1 MTLRSLLV
9 ISLVFFAGVGRATS
23 ASLTSPKEHF
33 GFAIGDDYHLATYT
47 QTEAYFKKLAA
58 QSDRL
63 RLVDMGR
70 TEEGRT
76 QWMVIATAPEN
87 LKSLDRYKAIAQRL
101 ARAEDLTPEQ
111 AHALAAEGKAV
122 VWIDGGLHA
131 TETVGTHQLIETV
144 WHLAS
149 STDAE
154 MQRILRDVIVLCV
167 HANPDGQELVSN
179 WYMRESDPTQR
190 SLNGV
195 PRLYQKYI
203 GHDNNRDF
211 YMAAMKEST
220 NINRQL
226 YLEWFPQVVYN
237 HHQSGPAGT
246 VMFVPPFRDPF
257 NYNFDPLVIV
267 GVETFGNAIQSR
279 FLQEGKPGATSR
291 SGANYSTWWNGGLRT
306 TTYFHNMI
314 GLLTEI
320 IGRPNP
326 IQIPFI
332 ARRQQ
337 PSNDLT
343 APIAPQRW
351 HYRQSIE
358 YSLAANRAVLDQASR
373 HREVL
378 LRNIYLMGRN
388 SIARGN
394 RDSWTFRPGRLEQV
408 VRGAAGEG
416 KVAGEDDASDSPDGP
431 GGSGSPRLSQ
441 KHWDQFRKPEWRDP
455 RGFIIPADQADFGT
469 AVKFVN
475 TLVKNGIALHRATA
489 DFSVAGKRYPQG
501 SYVVKTAQAF
511 RPHVLDMF
519 EPQDHPND
527 FRHEGGPPNKPYDVA
542 GWTLAFQMGVAF
554 DRILEG
560 FDGPFER
567 LPYGQLQ
574 TPPARPLPA
583 AGAAAGHLVTPRAND
598 SFILVNRL
606 LKAGVPVHRVRQ
618 GAATADFGPGT
629 FYVPTHPAARAILE
643 RAAAQFGL
651 DVRPAVAAP
660 AAADLI
666 TLAPARIGLW
676 DRYGGSMPSGWTR
689 FILEQFEFPFEVV
702 FAPEIDAGKLR
713 EKFDVLLFVTGAIPS
728 QNTRP
733 PPLNRPRNLPPEF
746 EPQMGRITG
755 EQSVPALKE
764 FLQGGGTIVTIG
776 SSTSLAYHLG
786 LPIQSALTE
795 RNAEGR
801 LRNLPD
807 DKFYIPGS
815 VLEAR
820 LDPTEPVAWGMP
832 ERADFYFD
840 RSPVFSLTAA
850 PGASP
855 VKTVAWFESEKPL
868 RSGWAWGQK
877 VLKDRTTVAT
887 ANVGAGRLYL
897 MGSEIAFR
905 SQTHGTFKLLFNAVQ
920 LSTASPA
927 TASAAR

>member
-1 MTLRSLLV
+1 MTLRSLIVVSLLLLV
-9 ISLVFFAGVGRATS
+9 GAGRAPG
-23 ASLTSPKEHF
+23 AALTSPKEHF
-33 GFAIGDDYHLATYT
+33 GFAIGDDYHLANYT

-70 TEEGRT
+70 TEEGRS
-76 QWMVIATAPEN
+76 QWMVVATAPEN
-87 LKSLDRYKAIAQRL
+87 LQSLERYKSIAQRL

-111 AHALAAEGKAV
+111 ARALAAEGKAV

-131 TETVGTHQLIETV
+131 TETVGSHQLFETV

-167 HANPDGQELVSN
+167 HANPDGQELVAN
-179 WYMRESDPTQR
+179 WYMREPDPTKR
-190 SLNGV
+190 SLSGV

-211 YMAAMKEST
+211 FMAAMREST
-220 NINRQL
+220 NLNRQL

-257 NYNFDPLVIV
+257 NYNFDPLVVV

-320 IGRPNP
+320 VGSPNP

-343 APIAPQRW
+343 APIEPQRW

-358 YSLAANRAVLDQASR
+358 YSLSANRAILDQASR

-378 LRNIYLMGRN
+378 LHNIYLMGRN
-388 SIARGN
+388 SIARGS
-394 RDSWTFRPGRLEQV
+394 RDAWTFRPGRLDQI
-408 VRGAAGEG
+408 VRGAATEPKGTADDE
-416 KVAGEDDASDSPDGP
+416 VADAPDGP
-431 GGSGSPRLSQ
+431 AGGSNQRLSQ
-441 KHWDQFRKPEWRDP
+441 KQWDLFRKPEWRDP
-455 RGFIIPADQADFGT
+455 RGFIIPADQPDFGT
-469 AVKFVN
+469 AVKFLN

-489 DFSVAGKRYPQG
+489 DFSVAGKRYPKG
-501 SYVVKTAQAF
+501 SYIVKTAQAF

-527 FRHEGGPPNKPYDVA
+527 FRFEGGPPNKPYDVA
-542 GWTLAFQMGVAF
+542 GWTLAFQMGVGF
-554 DRILEG
+554 DRILDG

-574 TPPARPLPA
+574 SPPPRPLPVA
-583 AGAAAGHLVTPRAND
+583 ASAGHLVTPRAND
-598 SFILVNRL
+598 SFTLVNRL
-606 LKAGVPVHRVRQ
+606 LKAGVPVHRIRP
-618 GAATADFGPGT
+618 GAAGAEFGPGT
-629 FYVPTHPAARAILE
+629 FFVPSHPAARALLDG
-643 RAAAQFGL
+643 AARDFGL
-651 DVRPAVAAP
+651 EIRPTAAAP
-660 AAADLI
+660 AAGDLV
-666 TLAPARIGLW
+666 TLAPARVGLW

-689 FILEQFEFPFEVV
+689 FILEQFEFPFQIV
-702 FAPEIDAGKLR
+702 FANEIDAGKLR
-713 EKFDVLLFVTGAIPS
+713 EKFDVLLFVTGAIPA
-728 QNTRP
+728 QGTRP
-733 PPLNRPRNLPPEF
+733 PPVTRPRNLPPEF
-746 EPQMGRITG
+746 ESQMGRITG
-755 EQSVPALKE
+755 DRSVPALKE
-764 FLQGGGTIVTIG
+764 FLQAGGTIVTIG

-786 LPIQSALTE
+786 LPVQSALTE

-801 LRNLPD
+801 LRTLPD

-820 LDPTEPVAWGMP
+820 VDPTEPVAWGMP
-832 ERADFYFD
+832 ERADFYFE
-840 RSPVFSLTAA
+840 RSPAFTVTAA
-850 PGASP
+850 PGTAS
-855 VKTVAWFESEKPL
+855 VKAVAWFDSAQPL

-877 VLKDRTTVAT
+877 VLKDRATVLS
-887 ANVGAGRLYL
+887 ANVGSGRLYL

-905 SQTHGTFKLLFNAVQ
+905 SQTHGTFKLLFNALQ
-920 LSTASPA
+920 LSTAIPA
-927 TASAAR
+927 HAAASR

>member
-1 MTLRSLLV
+1 MTLRPLFVLALLV
-9 ISLVFFAGVGRATS
+9 LAGVGRA
-23 ASLTSPKEHF
+23 AGAPLTSPKEHF

-63 RLVDMGR
+63 RLVDIGR

-76 QWMVIATAPEN
+76 QWMVIASAPGN
-87 LKSLDRYKAIAQRL
+87 LQSLERYQSIARRL

-111 AHALAAEGKAV
+111 ARALAAEGKAI

-144 WHLAS
+144 WQLAS
-149 STDAE
+149 ADDPE

-167 HANPDGQELVSN
+167 HANPDGQELVSD
-179 WYMRESDPTQR
+179 WYMREPDPTKR
-190 SLNGV
+190 SLTGV

-211 YMAAMKEST
+211 YLSAMREST
-220 NINRQL
+220 NLNRQL

-257 NYNFDPLVIV
+257 NYNFDPLVVV

-320 IGRPNP
+320 IGSPNP

-337 PSNDLT
+337 PANDLT
-343 APIAPQRW
+343 APIEPQRW

-358 YSLAANRAVLDQASR
+358 YSLAANRAILDHASR

-378 LRNIYLMGRN
+378 LHNIYLMGRN
-388 SIARGN
+388 SIARGS
-394 RDSWTFRPGRLEQV
+394 RDHWTFRPSRLDQI
-408 VRGAAGEG
+408 VRAAASEPKGPADED
-416 KVAGEDDASDSPDGP
+416 AGDAGDGP
-431 GGSGSPRLSQ
+431 SGGAGNQRLTA
-441 KHWDQFRKPEWRDP
+441 KHWEQFRRPEWRDP
-455 RGFIIPADQADFGT
+455 RGFILPADQPDFGT

-489 DFSVAGKRYPQG
+489 DFEVAGKRYPKG
-501 SYVVKTAQAF
+501 SYIVRTDQAF
-511 RPHVLDMF
+511 RPHILDMF

-527 FRHEGGPPNKPYDVA
+527 FRHEGGPPNRPYDVA
-542 GWTLAFQMGVAF
+542 GWTLAYTMGVQF
-554 DRILEG
+554 DRVLEG
-560 FDGPFER
+560 FSGPFER

-574 TPPARPLPA
+574 SPPARPLPA
-583 AGAAAGHLVTPRAND
+583 AAPAGHLITPRAND
-598 SFILVNRL
+598 TFIVVNRL
-606 LKAGVPVHRVRQ
+606 LKAGVAVHRVRQ
-618 GAATADFGPGT
+618 GPAAAFGPGT
-629 FYVPTHPAARAILE
+629 FFVPAQPAARPILE
-643 RAAAQFGL
+643 RAASQFGL
-651 DVRPAVAAP
+651 ELRPLATAP
-660 AAADLI
+660 DAADLL
-666 TLAPARIGLW
+666 TLAPARVALW

-702 FAPEIDAGKLR
+702 FASQIDAGGLR
-713 EKFDVLLFVTGAIPS
+713 EKFDVILFVTGAIPA
-728 QNTRP
+728 QGTRP
-733 PPLNRPRNLPPEF
+733 PPVSRPRNLPPEY

-755 EQSVPALKE
+755 DKSVPALKE
-764 FLQGGGTIVTIG
+764 FLHAGGTIVTIG

-807 DKFYIPGS
+807 DRFYIPGS

-820 LDPTEPVAWGMP
+820 FDRTEPLAWGMP
-832 ERADFYFD
+832 ERADVYFD
-840 RSPVFSLTAA
+840 RSPAFILN
-850 PGASP
+850 PASGGP
-855 VKTVAWFESEKPL
+855 AVKTVAWFDSETPL

-877 VLKDRTTVAT
+877 VLKDRTTIAT
-887 ANVGAGRLYL
+887 AQVGSGRLHL

-905 SQTHGTFKLLFNAVQ
+905 SQTHGTFKLLFNALQ
-920 LSTASPA
+920 LSTATPA
-927 TASAAR
+927 AAAAGR